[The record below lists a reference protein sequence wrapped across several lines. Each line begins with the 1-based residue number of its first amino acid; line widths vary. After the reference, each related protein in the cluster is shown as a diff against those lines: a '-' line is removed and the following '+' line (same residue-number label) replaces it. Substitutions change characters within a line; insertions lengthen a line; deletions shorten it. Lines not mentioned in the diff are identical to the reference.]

1 MSEVIDA
8 NGCIMINDEGI
19 SVIIVK
25 KTGNLSMR
33 EALNKAISLIR
44 EET

>member
-8 NGCIMINDEGI
+8 EGCMMINDVDV
-19 SVIIVK
+19 SVIVVK

-44 EET
+44 EEA

>member
-8 NGCIMINDEGI
+8 NGCIMINDKDI
-19 SVIIVK
+19 SVIVIK
-25 KTGNLSMR
+25 KSDCSMR
-33 EALNKAISLIR
+33 YAMFKAIDLLS

>member
-1 MSEVIDA
+1 MSEVVDA
-8 NGCIMINDEGI
+8 DGCFMITDVDV
-19 SVIIVK
+19 SVIVIK

-44 EET
+44 EEA

>member
-1 MSEVIDA
+1 MKEVIDA
-8 NGCIMINDEGI
+8 EGCMMINDDDVSI
-19 SVIIVK
+19 VIVK

>member
-8 NGCIMINDEGI
+8 DSCLMINDVDV
-19 SVIIVK
+19 SVVVIK

-44 EET
+44 EEA